1 MKKNISRKPIGKKQS
16 SHEEKGSSRHVH
28 SRNEPRQTSW
38 FFYLTIVALIIFSGV
53 YFLYQET
60 GFDPVSS
67 VRDMFRDRGP
77 VAATVNG
84 QRIYFSEVEDYYARV
99 PEPLRGQLTKDIV
112 LDQIISQEVLVQ
124 EARRLRI
131 TVSDRELDDLIS
143 DAITQSGWTPEQF
156 NQIIAAQ
163 GMTMRDL
170 KDLYR
175 VSLVIEKLI
184 DKEVLSQIEIDD
196 DEIVAYYDA
205 NIDSFEVASD
215 QVRASH
221 ILVRVGEQFRNQS
234 EALLLIEEARER
246 ALDGEDFSEL
256 ALEYSEDISVDDNQ
270 GDLGFFG
277 RGMMVQEF
285 EDAAFSLAVGEISEP
300 VLTDFGYHI
309 IKVVERRNAGEL
321 KEFSEVQEQIR
332 ARLLEERQQSAV
344 EQYIRELRENAN
356 IQKFTE
362 ELPPLEVDD
371 DDVIVDDS
379 AIVGVDDDVIVDV
392 VDDELDAEVEDLDVE
407 VDGEVVVFE
416 FNADGFNFVKNGE
429 YGPTI
434 TVNLGDTV
442 RIEFANDDA
451 MPHDWVLDEFDART
465 EILQTGEFE
474 AIEFVA
480 DQVGEFEYYCS
491 VGQHRANGM
500 VGTLI
505 VQ

>member
-16 SHEEKGSSRHVH
+16 SHEEKGSSRHSH
-28 SRNEPRQTSW
+28 SKNEPRQTSW

-60 GFDPVSS
+60 GFDPIDS
-67 VRDMFRDRGP
+67 VREIFRDRGP

-99 PEPLRGQLTKDIV
+99 PEPLRDQLTKDIV

-124 EARRLRI
+124 EARRLRVS
-131 TVSDRELDDLIS
+131 VSDRELDDLIS
-143 DAITQSGWTPEQF
+143 NAIVQSGWTEEQF
-156 NQIIAAQ
+156 RQVIAAQ
-163 GMTMRDL
+163 GMTLRDL

-184 DKEVLSQIEIDD
+184 NQTVLSQIEIDD
-196 DEIVAYYDA
+196 DEIDEYYYQNVA
-205 NIDSFEVASD
+205 SFQAASD
-215 QVRASH
+215 QVSAQH
-221 ILVRVGEQFRNQS
+221 ILIRAGDQFRTES
-234 EALLLIEEARER
+234 EALSIAEEIRQR
-246 ALDGEDFSEL
+246 AVDGEDFSEL
-256 ALEYSEDISVDDNQ
+256 AVQYSEDLSVEDNQ
-270 GDLGFFG
+270 GNLGFFG

-285 EDAAFSLAVGEISEP
+285 EDAAFSLSVGEISEP
-300 VLTDFGYHI
+300 ILTDFGYHVILI
-309 IKVVERRNAGEL
+309 IDKRNEGDIAPL
-321 KEFSEVQEQIR
+321 SEVKEQIR
-332 ARLLEERQQSAV
+332 NALLQERQQSAV

-362 ELPPLEVDD
+362 DLPPLEVDED
-371 DDVIVDDS
+371 DAVVDDG
-379 AIVGVDDDVIVDV
+379 AIIGVDDDVIVDV
-392 VDDELDAEVEDLDVE
+392 VDDELDADVEDLDTDVE
-407 VDGEVVVFE
+407 GDVVVFE
-416 FNADGFNFVKNGE
+416 LNADGFNFVKNDD

-442 RIEFANDDA
+442 RIEFTNDDA

-491 VGQHRANGM
+491 VGQHRERGM

>member
-1 MKKNISRKPIGKKQS
+1 MKKNVSRKPIGKKQS
-16 SHEEKGSSRHVH
+16 SHDAKSSGKRVQ
-28 SRNEPRQTSW
+28 SRNEPRQMSW

-60 GFDPVSS
+60 GFDPIDS
-67 VRDMFRDRGP
+67 VREIFRDRGP

-84 QRIYFSEVEDYYARV
+84 QRIYFSEVENYYARV
-99 PEPLRGQLTKDIV
+99 PEPLREQLTKDIV

-131 TVSDRELDDLIS
+131 SVSDRELDELIS
-143 DAITQSGWTPEQF
+143 NAIIQSGWTEEQF

-163 GMTMRDL
+163 GMTIRDL

-184 DKEVLSQIEIDD
+184 NQTVLSQIEIAD
-196 DEIVAYYDA
+196 DEVAEYYDA
-205 NIDSFEVASD
+205 NIASFQVASD
-215 QVRASH
+215 QVEAQH
-221 ILVRVGEQFRNQS
+221 ILIRAGDEFRAES
-234 EALLLIEEARER
+234 EALSIAEEIRQR
-246 ALDGEDFSEL
+246 AVDGEDFSEL
-256 ALEYSEDISVDDNQ
+256 AVQYSEDLSVEDNQ
-270 GDLGFFG
+270 GNLGFFA

-285 EDAAFSLAVGEISEP
+285 EDAAFSLDINEISEP
-300 VLTDFGYHI
+300 VLTDFGYHVI
-309 IKVVERRNAGEL
+309 LVLDRRNEGDIAPL
-321 KEFSEVQEQIR
+321 SEVQEQIR
-332 ARLLEERQQSAV
+332 NVLLQQRQQSAV

-362 ELPPLEVDD
+362 DLPPLEVDD
-371 DDVIVDDS
+371 DVIVDDG
-379 AIVGVDDDVIVDV
+379 AIVGVDDDVIVEV
-392 VDDELDAEVEDLDVE
+392 VDDELDAEVEDLDV
-407 VDGEVVVFE
+407 DGDVVVFE

-442 RIEFANDDA
+442 RIEFTNDDA

-491 VGQHRANGM
+491 VGQHRERGM